1 MVHQYHTFVEAQAC
15 LQTFLEDVYNAKR
28 LHSSLDYIPPDEF
41 ELQYAMCSR
50 LSGLDFLGA
59 LQSVKL
65 SIPSFTLRRAKQDRL
80 RSLFSSGLPG
90 GDGGESNYSM
100 SRFSGALPLY

>member
-1 MVHQYHTFVEAQAC
+1 
-15 LQTFLEDVYNAKR
+15 VYNAKR

-50 LSGLDFLGA
+50 LSGLDFLGV

-80 RSLFSSGLPG
+80 PEKPVLKRPSWWRWGRVELLYAPFLGCFP
-90 GDGGESNYSM
+90 
-100 SRFSGALPLY
+100 PLVLGMLSVTWYIFV